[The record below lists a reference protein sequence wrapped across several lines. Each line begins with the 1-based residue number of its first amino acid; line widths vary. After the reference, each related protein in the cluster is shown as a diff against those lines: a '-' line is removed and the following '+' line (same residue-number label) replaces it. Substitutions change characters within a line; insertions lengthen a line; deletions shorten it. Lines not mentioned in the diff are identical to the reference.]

1 MQDTPLIVVPDAE
14 ALDEVLAQL
23 ASEPVLGIDTEADSM
38 HRYREKVCLIQ
49 ISGLH
54 ADYILDPLA
63 GYSLEPLGPILA
75 NPDVVKIFHGA
86 DYDVVSLK
94 RDFGFEIRNIFDT
107 MIAAQLIEMPRVGLA
122 DLVYEYFGEKLD
134 KKFQT
139 HDWARRPLYDEHL
152 QYARGDTHFLLAIRE
167 VFNRRLARMGRLKI
181 ATEEFKILEERE
193 WKPRAP
199 AGSEFLKI
207 KKASKLSVGEL
218 RVLRAL
224 WHMRDKH
231 AERLDRPPYKVVPD
245 QVLLKLAQSQ
255 PRTLD
260 ALGKQL
266 RAGSTMMKRYG
277 QQMVDAI
284 VEGAATTD
292 PLPKL
297 PKATRVG
304 TPSRHGARD
313 NERLMS
319 LLKQWRTNV
328 LKRDQV
334 PPVMVAS
341 NAQLKGIA
349 GYRPTSV
356 DELAGMVEIRDW
368 QVDLYGEELVALVA
382 DFAADRAPAA
392 GSSGDSGGG
401 AGRKRKRRRR
411 KRTSEDAGQ

>member
-23 ASEPVLGIDTEADSM
+23 ANEPVLGIDTEADSM

-94 RDFGFEIRNIFDT
+94 RDFGFEIRNLFDT

-167 VFNRRLARMGRLKI
+167 VFNRRLKRMGRLEI
-181 ATEEFKILEERE
+181 ATEEFAILEDRV

-207 KKASKLSVGEL
+207 KQASKLGESEL

-224 WHMRDKH
+224 WNMRDKH
-231 AERLDRPPYKVVPD
+231 AERLDRPSYKVVPD
-245 QVLLKLAQSQ
+245 QVLIKLAQSQ
-255 PRTLD
+255 PESLN

-266 RAGSTMMKRYG
+266 RPGSTMVKRYG
-277 QQMVDAI
+277 QEMVDAI
-284 VEGAATTD
+284 AAGLETTD
-292 PLPKL
+292 TLPKL
-297 PKATRVG
+297 PKTTRVG

-319 LLKQWRTNV
+319 LLKQWRVSV

-341 NAQLKGIA
+341 NAQLKGVA
-349 GYRPTSV
+349 GYRPTTLE
-356 DELAGMVEIRDW
+356 ELSGMIEIRDW
-368 QVDLYGEELVALVA
+368 QVSRYGDELLTLIS
-382 DFAADRAPAA
+382 DFEANRATSI
-392 GSSGDSGGG
+392 GSSDGGG
-401 AGRKRKRRRR
+401 GGGGRKRKRRRR
-411 KRTSEDAGQ
+411 KRTSEDAAK